1 MYITWFVRRH
11 RKKCQRFARQ
21 ARPALSRF
29 YTVKVTPTMANGN
42 AIMARNTAWS
52 NDGKAISLLCWSNI
66 YLFVL
71 KCVQTSYK
79 MSASLFGVNMKV
91 EWWHWILGFFTLLI
105 PLCILQLR
113 KMLKKQQE
121 FFEDFHREY
130 REWQQEQPPDL
141 NKIKQD
147 FDKMKESEWYREHA
161 QEIAKGNKFL
171 WKNWSRPKQL
181 KNKSLA
187 VCLIENKVARIFS
200 NLSFALH

>member
-1 MYITWFVRRH
+1 
-11 RKKCQRFARQ
+11 
-21 ARPALSRF
+21 
-29 YTVKVTPTMANGN
+29 
-42 AIMARNTAWS
+42 
-52 NDGKAISLLCWSNI
+52 
-66 YLFVL
+66 
-71 KCVQTSYK
+71 
-79 MSASLFGVNMKV
+79 MKV

-121 FFEDFHREY
+121 FFEDYHREY

-171 WKNWSRPKQL
+171 
-181 KNKSLA
+181 
-187 VCLIENKVARIFS
+187 
-200 NLSFALH
+200 